1 MTTIDPHAVPASS
14 QGAFVASVAEWV
26 TTTDHKRLGRLHLGV
41 GALAALA
48 SLVVAALVAFERI
61 DATSVSLE
69 LGGLTQMFSL
79 ARFGLTY
86 LVMLPLVVGL
96 ALAIVPLQLGARSLA
111 FPRLAATGFW
121 LWLIGGVLAVVAIAA
136 NGGPN
141 GGNRRFV
148 DLFSLSAGLVM
159 LGLLASLGCLAASI
173 MTTRAPGMNMRRLPF
188 FSWSVL
194 VLALGALIA
203 LPIAAADLLVVFLAH
218 KYPSLSE
225 LSGNRAIGEWVGFA
239 FTQPVT
245 LIFAVPV
252 LGLLGDVVGTA
263 TRSRLTPRG
272 PILAAIGLAGLGV
285 LAAAVQTPVVLTSG
299 FSGLSASDKVE
310 ELLPFLLIQILP
322 LLGTFLAVALVA
334 GGLRTKP
341 KVSAAL
347 VFALLGALEVLAGAA
362 AGVLNHIG
370 DAGLVGTTF
379 EEGTW
384 LLLVGGVL
392 LGTMGAVAHWGP
404 KWWGRTIADKA
415 ALPLALLAFIG
426 VELAAV
432 PMLIAGFADQPSAIF
447 PAVESGPSV
456 VEFAY
461 SGPAELW
468 NTLSAAGL
476 ALVLVS
482 VFAFVLLAVRGFTK
496 GEAAGDDPWDG
507 LTLEW
512 ATTSPA
518 PADNFAALHAVRSA
532 EPLLDLKPSTRSDA

>member
-1 MTTIDPHAVPASS
+1 MTTIDPHALPASS
-14 QGAFVASVAEWV
+14 DGSFVASVGGWV
-26 TTTDHKRLGRLHLGV
+26 TTTDHKRLGRLHLAVAGLV
-41 GALAALA
+41 ALAALA
-48 SLVVAALVAFERI
+48 VAALLAFERI
-61 DATSVSLE
+61 DTASVSLE
-69 LGGLTQMFSL
+69 LGGLTQMFSF

-96 ALAIVPLQLGARSLA
+96 GLAIVPLQLGARSLA

-121 LWLIGGVLAVVAIAA
+121 LWLVGGVLAVIAIAA

-141 GGNRRFV
+141 GGNPRFV
-148 DLFSLSAGLVM
+148 DLFSLSAGLVV
-159 LGLLASLGCLAASI
+159 LGLLASLVCLGTSI
-173 MTTRAPGMNMRRLPF
+173 MTTRAPGLNMRRLPF
-188 FSWSVL
+188 FSWSIL
-194 VLALGALIA
+194 VLALGAVIA

-225 LSGNRAIGEWVGFA
+225 LSGNRALGDWVGFA

-245 LIFAVPV
+245 LVFAVPV

-272 PILAAIGLAGLGV
+272 PILGALGLAGLGV
-285 LAAAVQTPVVLTSG
+285 LAAAIQTPVFLSSG
-299 FSGLSASDKVE
+299 FSDLSANDKVA
-310 ELLPFLLIQILP
+310 ELLPFLLVQVLP
-322 LLGTFLAVALVA
+322 LAGTFLAVALVA

-362 AGVLNHIG
+362 AGVLHHIG
-370 DAGLVGTTF
+370 DAGLQGSVF

-392 LGTMGAVAHWGP
+392 LGSMGGVAHWGP
-404 KWWGRTIADKA
+404 KWWGRRISDKA
-415 ALPLALLAFIG
+415 ALPLALLAFVG
-426 VELAAV
+426 VELASV
-432 PMLIAGFADQPSAIF
+432 PMLIAGFADQPGAVF
-447 PAVESGPSV
+447 PAVEAGPSV
-456 VEFAY
+456 VEFSY
-461 SGPAELW
+461 SGPASLW
-468 NTLSAAGL
+468 NTLSAVGL
-476 ALVLVS
+476 ALLLVAVL
-482 VFAFVLLAVRGFTK
+482 AFVLLALRSFTT
-496 GEAAGDDPWDG
+496 GDAAGDDPWDG

>member
-194 VLALGALIA
+194 VLALGALVA

-322 LLGTFLAVALVA
+322 LLGTFLAVALMA

>member
-362 AGVLNHIG
+362 AGVLNHVG

>member
-1 MTTIDPHAVPASS
+1 MTTIDPHAVPAPS
-14 QGAFVASVAEWV
+14 QGAFVASVAGWA
-26 TTTDHKRLGRLHLGV
+26 TTTDHKRLGRLHLV
-41 GALAALA
+41 VAAVAALA
-48 SLVVAALVAFERI
+48 SLVVAALAGFERI

-121 LWLIGGVLAVVAIAA
+121 MWLIGGVLAVVAIAA

-148 DLFSLSAGLVM
+148 DLFSLSAGLVI

-173 MTTRAPGMNMRRLPF
+173 MTTRAPGLNMRRLPF

-194 VLALGALIA
+194 VLALGSVVA

-245 LIFAVPV
+245 LLFAVPV

-263 TRSRLTPRG
+263 TRTRLTPRG
-272 PILAAIGLAGLGV
+272 PILAGLGLAGLGV
-285 LAAAVQTPVVLTSG
+285 LTAAVQTPVVLGAG
-299 FSGLSASDKVE
+299 FSGLSAGEKVE
-310 ELLPFLLIQILP
+310 DLLPFALIQLLP
-322 LLGTFLAVALVA
+322 LLGTFIAVALVA

-392 LGTMGAVAHWGP
+392 LGAMGGVAHWGP
-404 KWWGRTIADKA
+404 KWWGRRMSDKA

-426 VELAAV
+426 VELASV
-432 PMLIAGFADQPSAIF
+432 PLLIAGFADQPGAIF

-468 NTLSAAGL
+468 NTLSTAGL
-476 ALVLVS
+476 ALLVLS
-482 VFAFVLLAVRGFTK
+482 VLGFVLLALRGFTA
-496 GEAAGDDPWDG
+496 GETAGDDPWDG

>member
-14 QGAFVASVAEWV
+14 QGAFVASVAGWV
-26 TTTDHKRLGRLHLGV
+26 TTTDHKRLGRLHL
-41 GALAALA
+41 A
-48 SLVVAALVAFERI
+48 VAALVAVAALAVSALLSFERI
-61 DATSVSLE
+61 DSASVSLE
-69 LGGLTQMFSL
+69 LGGLTQMFSF

-96 ALAIVPLQLGARSLA
+96 GLAIVPLQLGARSLA

-121 LWLIGGVLAVVAIAA
+121 MWLIGGVLAIVSIAA

-141 GGNRRFV
+141 GGNARFV
-148 DLFSLSAGLVM
+148 DLFALSAGLVI

-173 MTTRAPGMNMRRLPF
+173 MTTRAPGLNMRRLPF

-194 VLALGALIA
+194 VLALGSVVA

-225 LSGNRAIGEWVGFA
+225 LSGNRAVGEWVGFA

-245 LIFAVPV
+245 LLFAVPV

-263 TRSRLTPRG
+263 TRTRLTPRG
-272 PILAAIGLAGLGV
+272 PILLAVGLAGLGV
-285 LAAAVQTPVVLTSG
+285 LSAAIQTPVVLTSG
-299 FSGLSASDKVE
+299 FSALSASDKVS
-310 ELLPFLLIQILP
+310 ELLPFLLVQVLP

-362 AGVLNHIG
+362 AGVLNHVG

-384 LLLVGGVL
+384 ILLVGGVL
-392 LGTMGAVAHWGP
+392 LGAMGGVAHWAP
-404 KWWGRTIADKA
+404 KWWGRRISDKA
-415 ALPLALLAFIG
+415 ALPLALLTFVG

-432 PMLIAGFADQPSAIF
+432 PMWIAGFADQPGAVF
-447 PAVESGPSV
+447 PAVEAGPSV
-456 VEFAY
+456 VEFSY

-468 NTLSAAGL
+468 NTLSTAGL
-476 ALVLVS
+476 ALMLVS
-482 VFAFVLLAVRGFTK
+482 VLAFVLLAARSAVK
-496 GEAAGDDPWDG
+496 GDTTGDDPWDG

>member
-482 VFAFVLLAVRGFTK
+482 VLAFVLLAVRGFTK

>member
-96 ALAIVPLQLGARSLA
+96 ALAIVPLQLGARSLS

-362 AGVLNHIG
+362 AGVLNHVG